1 MTRRTKR
8 VSRDCAKVS
17 MVGVSVLVL
26 LITAATRFH
35 ANSLPTAFNSRRDFF
50 TGTTAALTGTVMG
63 WTSSL
68 FPNQPSSYAFA
79 ITGTSKKDADE
90 ILSSKLVSIIPTME
104 FGAPATNAT
113 ISNQVSSQIEDFV
126 SLMEQTAA
134 NKNNALSEKLSG
146 SWRLLYSNAPE
157 IVSLSK
163 GLPLGF
169 YAGPIYQ
176 PLDTGLGFFE
186 NSAQVNHPYNLAS
199 LQTVVV
205 GRVFPGEK
213 GSFNAV
219 GIENTDNNR
228 VDIEFELIVFQLD
241 KILGITLDEPIRKI
255 LIPKKKE
262 IVKSGATLSSLSS
275 ETNDNKRQVLPANDQ
290 TYLDDNVRIVRG
302 GDGSLF
308 IFSREEKEGI
318 TSRMMTA
325 NERDKL
331 FTSADQNSGTNQ
343 QFSPLGEGLESQ
355 QQKKGDRIPVEIEF
369 LLKEQTKKSADSNFQ
384 Y

>member
-8 VSRDCAKVS
+8 VRVSRGCAKS
-17 MVGVSVLVL
+17 MAVFFLVL
-26 LITAATRFH
+26 LITAASRFH
-35 ANSLPTAFNSRRDFF
+35 ANGLRPTAFNSRRDFF
-50 TGTTAALTGTVMG
+50 TGTTAAFTGTVMG
-63 WTSSL
+63 WTSSSAL
-68 FPNQPSSYAFA
+68 FPDQTSFSAFA
-79 ITGTSKKDADE
+79 ITDTSKKDATDG

-113 ISNQVSSQIEDFV
+113 IGSTVSSQIEDYV
-126 SLMEQTAA
+126 SLMERTAA

-169 YAGPIYQ
+169 YVGPTYQ
-176 PLDTGLGFFE
+176 PLDTSLGFFE
-186 NSAQVNHPYNLAS
+186 NLAQVENPYQLAS
-199 LQTVVV
+199 LQTIVV
-205 GRVFPGEK
+205 GRVYPGEK

-219 GIENTDNNR
+219 GVENTDNNR
-228 VDIEFELIVFQLD
+228 VDVEFELIVFQLD

-255 LIPKKKE
+255 LIPKKKQ
-262 IVKSGATLSSLSS
+262 
-275 ETNDNKRQVLPANDQ
+275 TNDNEGQVLPANDQ

-308 IFSREEKEGI
+308 IFSREEKDDKS
-318 TSRMMTA
+318 SRMMTA
-325 NERDKL
+325 SERDKL
-331 FTSADQNSGTNQ
+331 FASADQNRERNQ
-343 QFSPLGEGLESQ
+343 QFSPDDE
-355 QQKKGDRIPVEIEF
+355 QQKKGDRVPVEIEF
-369 LLKEQTKKSADSNFQ
+369 LLKEQTKKSADSNYQ

>member
-8 VSRDCAKVS
+8 VSRDCAKAS

-26 LITAATRFH
+26 LITAAARFH
-35 ANSLPTAFNSRRDFF
+35 ANGLPTAFNSRRDFF
-50 TGTTAALTGTVMG
+50 TGTTAAFTGTVMG

-113 ISNQVSSQIEDFV
+113 ISNKVSSQIEDFV
-126 SLMEQTAA
+126 SLMERTAA

-205 GRVFPGEK
+205 GRVYPGEK

-325 NERDKL
+325 NEREKL
-331 FTSADQNSGTNQ
+331 FASADQNSGTNQ

>member
-8 VSRDCAKVS
+8 VSRDCAKAS

-26 LITAATRFH
+26 LITTATIFH
-35 ANSLPTAFNSRRDFF
+35 ANGLPTAFNSRRDFF
-50 TGTTAALTGTVMG
+50 TGTTAAFTGTVMG

-68 FPNQPSSYAFA
+68 FPDQSSSYAFA

-113 ISNQVSSQIEDFV
+113 ISNRVSSQIEDFV
-126 SLMEQTAA
+126 SLMEETAA

-146 SWRLLYSNAPE
+146 SWRLLYSNAHE

-186 NSAQVNHPYNLAS
+186 NSARVNHPYNLAS
-199 LQTVVV
+199 LQTIVV
-205 GRVFPGEK
+205 GRVYPGDK

-255 LIPKKKE
+255 LIPKKE
-262 IVKSGATLSSLSS
+262 QIMKSGSKLSSLSS

-302 GDGSLF
+302 GDGTLF
-308 IFSREEKEGI
+308 IFSREEKDGI

-331 FTSADQNSGTNQ
+331 FASADQNSGTNQ
-343 QFSPLGEGLESQ
+343 QFSPLGKGLESQ
-355 QQKKGDRIPVEIEF
+355 QQKKGDKIPVEIEF
-369 LLKEQTKKSADSNFQ
+369 LLKEQTKKSADSNYQ

>member
-1 MTRRTKR
+1 
-8 VSRDCAKVS
+8 
-17 MVGVSVLVL
+17 MVGV
-26 LITAATRFH
+26 
-35 ANSLPTAFNSRRDFF
+35 
-50 TGTTAALTGTVMG
+50 
-63 WTSSL
+63 
-68 FPNQPSSYAFA
+68 Y
-79 ITGTSKKDADE
+79 
-90 ILSSKLVSIIPTME
+90 
-104 FGAPATNAT
+104 
-113 ISNQVSSQIEDFV
+113 
-126 SLMEQTAA
+126 
-134 NKNNALSEKLSG
+134 
-146 SWRLLYSNAPE
+146 
-157 IVSLSK
+157 
-163 GLPLGF
+163 
-169 YAGPIYQ
+169 
-176 PLDTGLGFFE
+176 
-186 NSAQVNHPYNLAS
+186 
-199 LQTVVV
+199 
-205 GRVFPGEK
+205 PGEK

-331 FTSADQNSGTNQ
+331 FASADQNSGTNQ

-369 LLKEQTKKSADSNFQ
+369 LLKEQTKKSADSNYQ

>member
-8 VSRDCAKVS
+8 VSRGCAKAS
-17 MVGVSVLVL
+17 MVGVLVL
-26 LITAATRFH
+26 LITAAARFH
-35 ANSLPTAFNSRRDFF
+35 ANGLPTAFNSRRDFF
-50 TGTTAALTGTVMG
+50 TGTTAAFTGTVMG

-68 FPNQPSSYAFA
+68 FPDQSSFSAFA
-79 ITGTSKKDADE
+79 IMGASKKDADE

-113 ISNQVSSQIEDFV
+113 ISNKVSSQIEDFV
-126 SLMEQTAA
+126 FLMERIAA
-134 NKNNALSEKLSG
+134 NRNNALSEKLSG
-146 SWRLLYSNAPE
+146 SWRLLYSNASE

-169 YAGPIYQ
+169 YVGPTYQ

-186 NSAQVNHPYNLAS
+186 NSARVNHPYNLAS

-205 GRVFPGEK
+205 GRVYPGEK

-255 LIPKKKE
+255 LIPKKKQ
-262 IVKSGATLSSLSS
+262 IMTSGPTSSSLSS
-275 ETNDNKRQVLPANDQ
+275 ETNDNKSQALPANDQ

-308 IFSREEKEGI
+308 IFSREEKDDI
-318 TSRMMTA
+318 SSRMMTA

-331 FTSADQNSGTNQ
+331 FASADKNRGTNQ
-343 QFSPLGEGLESQ
+343 QFSPLGKGLESEQQ
-355 QQKKGDRIPVEIEF
+355 QQKKGDRVPVEIEF
-369 LLKEQTKKSADSNFQ
+369 LLKEQTKKSADSNYQ

>member
-8 VSRDCAKVS
+8 VSRDCAKAS

-35 ANSLPTAFNSRRDFF
+35 ANGLPTAFNSRRDFF
-50 TGTTAALTGTVMG
+50 TGTTAAFTGTVMG

-68 FPNQPSSYAFA
+68 FPDQSSSYAFA

-113 ISNQVSSQIEDFV
+113 ISNKVSSQIEDFV

-205 GRVFPGEK
+205 GRVYPGEK

-262 IVKSGATLSSLSS
+262 IVTSGPTLSSLSS

-308 IFSREEKEGI
+308 IFSREEKEGT

-325 NERDKL
+325 NEREKL
-331 FTSADQNSGTNQ
+331 FASADQNSGTNQ

-369 LLKEQTKKSADSNFQ
+369 LLKEQTKKSADSNYQ